1 MKNKTIPLDPIE
13 SLNKKYRFFERPVGK
28 GGTIMRTEYVLQSMF
43 EGEDSDWHGRWINQC
58 TGENIDDVI
67 LKYRKA
73 CKTGDELSY
82 IMDFGPGPKHF
93 RILKREIASEVVE
106 YFDNGDRRTDH
117 RKPYKITQ
125 IPNPK

>member
-1 MKNKTIPLDPIE
+1 MATK
-13 SLNKKYRFFERPVGK
+13 FFERPVGK
-28 GGTIMRTEYVLQSMF
+28 DGTIMRTEYVLQSMF
-43 EGEDSDWHGRWINQC
+43 EGGDKDWNGRWINQC

-73 CKTGDELSY
+73 CKTGNELSY